1 MNYLFIFDIFNSH
14 IYVSFCSND
23 AEGIKSTVVPEGHF
37 AVSWATYH
45 CKLHFSLLHSPQ
57 TLGHT
62 HFPLPKFSFCNST
75 CNISPSLRKRW
86 KEKRWSTCRGVVW
99 KPCHALH
106 QLSPCP
112 VAPSLPHSMP
122 PVLGRR
128 QEQPSAG
135 TGSPASPGLRSLSC
149 LKSWLA
155 TETTLM
161 GGCFESGMGHVIV
174 IPAKRNAMCL
184 YWDTQAHVPKMI
196 WSESKARNIP

>member
-1 MNYLFIFDIFNSH
+1 MLHRVILALFKKNKLKKSNGILINSSKIMNYLFIFDIFNSH
-14 IYVSFCSND
+14 IYVLFCSND

-75 CNISPSLRKRW
+75 CNISPSLGKRW

-112 VAPSLPHSMP
+112 MAPLFPAACPLFWAGGKSSPL
-122 PVLGRR
+122 
-128 QEQPSAG
+128 QEQGAQHLQG
-135 TGSPASPGLRSLSC
+135 
-149 LKSWLA
+149 
-155 TETTLM
+155 
-161 GGCFESGMGHVIV
+161 
-174 IPAKRNAMCL
+174 
-184 YWDTQAHVPKMI
+184 
-196 WSESKARNIP
+196 